1 MVILSKMFILSTVE
15 IFFKKLFGMHFKK
28 NLFNIMRRAD
38 FKLHHQYTSVHLV
51 GRYAAFCG
59 SQSFISG
66 KYYWE
71 LDLKDSS
78 DWAVGVC
85 TNSWLMNRNNFVET
99 EGAFLLFCMKEGSH
113 YSLLTTNP
121 VIHHYI
127 EKPLDKIGVFLD
139 CEAGYLSFLNIAK
152 SSLIYRYPH
161 KTFKYRVW
169 PFFSYGQI
177 IP

>member
-1 MVILSKMFILSTVE
+1 MFILSTVE

-71 LDLKDSS
+71 LDLKDTS